1 MFAFTGLAVVA
12 VVSLLVSLL
21 ARQLIFP
28 LWDTW
33 VNQQITDSSVRATV
47 NSITGQADAIGQ
59 AAGGPV
65 LGLVGNRFG
74 TGASLGVGALLLT
87 PALAL
92 YGRAIR
98 HHGTEPELE
107 DLPAGAA
114 P

>member
-1 MFAFTGLAVVA
+1 MAVVT
-12 VVSLLVSLL
+12 LLTALL
-21 ARQLIFP
+21 ARELLSP
-28 LWDTW
+28 LWDIW

-47 NSITGQADAIGQ
+47 NSISGQADAIGQ

-74 TGASLGVGALLLT
+74 TGPALGLGALLLT

-92 YGRAIR
+92 YARAIR
-98 HHGTEPELE
+98 HGGREPELE
-107 DLPAGAA
+107 ELPAGAA